1 MHYEKVK
8 LNKTG
13 FIGINSPEGA
23 TACSPVALAPGCDA
37 SRFASP
43 EGATDIFVDDLVLS
57 PLRGWE
63 NGERRKP
70 GAKATRLHALA
81 PSGPEDFREGALPL
95 PPFGG
100 LPKASRYAGGRLLKP
115 MRTIWMPMRLKVKS
129 LAGSDNENRPGC
141 HERLLCI
148 GWHR

>member
-1 MHYEKVK
+1 MEWVHYEKVK
-8 LNKTG
+8 LYKTG
-13 FIGINSPEGA
+13 FIGIN
-23 TACSPVALAPGCDA
+23 
-37 SRFASP
+37 SP

-100 LPKASRYAGGRLLKP
+100 LPKASRYAGGRLLASGYCP
-115 MRTIWMPMRLKVKS
+115 VTTFGIAACGVS
-129 LAGSDNENRPGC
+129 
-141 HERLLCI
+141 
-148 GWHR
+148 

>member
-1 MHYEKVK
+1 VEWVHYEKVK

-13 FIGINSPEGA
+13 FIDINSPEGA

-81 PSGPEDFREGALPL
+81 P
-95 PPFGG
+95 
-100 LPKASRYAGGRLLKP
+100 LLRFNP
-115 MRTIWMPMRLKVKS
+115 
-129 LAGSDNENRPGC
+129 SDNLRFNIRDIVPSP
-141 HERLLCI
+141 LLLQK
-148 GWHR
+148 